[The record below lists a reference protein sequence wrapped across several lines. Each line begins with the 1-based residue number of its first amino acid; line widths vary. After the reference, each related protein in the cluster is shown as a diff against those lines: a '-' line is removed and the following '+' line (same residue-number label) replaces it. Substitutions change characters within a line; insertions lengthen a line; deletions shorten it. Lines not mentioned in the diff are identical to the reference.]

1 MVTSFLTQLHKK
13 YHDQL
18 DDRANQYIHYAVDGA
33 KRMRQIIL
41 DLLEYSRVG
50 KHDSILET
58 IEVNQII
65 DEIQLL
71 QRQSM
76 IEKNASIHYDEL
88 PVIQFYK
95 VPLTQ
100 IFQNLI
106 GNALKYSKDNERPRI
121 MIKSEVM
128 EHCYLFSVADNG
140 IGISEEFH
148 EKVFEIFQRLHS
160 RNEYEGTGMG
170 LAIVKKIL
178 ENLGGKIWLESEEGK
193 GSTFYFTIPK

>member
-1 MVTSFLTQLHKK
+1 M
-13 YHDQL
+13 
-18 DDRANQYIHYAVDGA
+18 
-33 KRMRQIIL
+33 
-41 DLLEYSRVG
+41 
-50 KHDSILET
+50 ET
-58 IEVNQII
+58 IEVKQII

-71 QRQSM
+71 QRQRM
-76 IEKNASIHYDEL
+76 IEKNASIHCEEL

-106 GNALKYSKDNERPRI
+106 GNALKYSKDNEKPQI
-121 MIKSEVM
+121 IIKSEVK
-128 EHCYLFSVADNG
+128 EHYYVFSVADNG
-140 IGISEEFH
+140 IGIGAEFH

-178 ENLGGKIWLESEEGK
+178 ENLGGKIWLTSEEGK